1 MDTRESNPF
10 DDAPLPPSTP
20 PTPEEEAAQEAVYW
34 MLEHEVCGLCQDPSP
49 GDLPHPHQPP
59 VPDHCPT
66 APTDYHADYPCEC
79 GGPASYATG
88 YCRPCE
94 AQRGIPPA
102 FHLSPEAT
110 HELWVT
116 ALRSLGHEPPSPLG
130 VTDEVRAD
138 FMPAELDRYDR
149 VALSDCREEA
159 DNPPCPACGSRY
171 CAPWAVN
178 GKACEGI
185 ACDGCNR
192 LFPAD
197 ALSLVQP
204 DGAVWCATCEAQD
217 ALEGRGLPPVA
228 GASEEASAWADRLAT
243 LRGLGNLV
251 AALTPPAPETVS
263 QRVDRELAED
273 AVRAAAAFAAGR
285 CWVCDRPLA
294 DYPSLESPKECVF
307 CAEELRCQIAELRE
321 EV

>member
-34 MLEHEVCGLCQDPSP
+34 MLESEVCGLCQDPSP

-59 VPDHCPT
+59 FPDHCPT

-102 FHLSPEAT
+102 LHLSPAARQAVR
-110 HELWVT
+110 LA
-116 ALRSLGHEPPSPLG
+116 ALRSLGVSP
-130 VTDEVRAD
+130 
-138 FMPAELDRYDR
+138 
-149 VALSDCREEA
+149 
-159 DNPPCPACGSRY
+159 
-171 CAPWAVN
+171 
-178 GKACEGI
+178 
-185 ACDGCNR
+185 
-192 LFPAD
+192 D
-197 ALSLVQP
+197 AL
-204 DGAVWCATCEAQD
+204 
-217 ALEGRGLPPVA
+217 
-228 GASEEASAWADRLAT
+228 
-243 LRGLGNLV
+243 
-251 AALTPPAPETVS
+251 PPAPETVS
-263 QRVDRELAED
+263 QRVDRELAEE

-294 DYPSLESPKECVF
+294 DYPSLESAKECVF